1 MRRRPQTVQE
11 LTQQARIPSSSHGYR
26 MWIRSALLLFDQG
39 LEAHSMGNLDDAFV
53 ALLKGVTILL
63 EIVPKAPE
71 LNKADELYVK
81 SRNVSTIFN
90 IRN

>member
-1 MRRRPQTVQE
+1 
-11 LTQQARIPSSSHGYR
+11 
-26 MWIRSALLLFDQG
+26 
-39 LEAHSMGNLDDAFV
+39 MGNLDDAFV